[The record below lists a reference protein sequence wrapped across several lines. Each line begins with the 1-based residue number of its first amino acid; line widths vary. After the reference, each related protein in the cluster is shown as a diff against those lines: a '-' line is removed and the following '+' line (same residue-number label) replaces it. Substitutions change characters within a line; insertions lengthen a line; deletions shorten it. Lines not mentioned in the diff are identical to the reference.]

1 MCIEDKIKT
10 NENLNPKLYQLI
22 QKELINVFLFK
33 NVLFK
38 NFHQ

>member
-22 QKELINVFLFK
+22 QKKLINVFFI
-33 NVLFK
+33 
-38 NFHQ
+38 